1 MANNASLTISVISLV
16 VSLISVSCVLL
27 RCEPMTMDWMGMLVG
42 ILSLLVTIL
51 IGWQIYNVL
60 QVEKKIHDVLGN
72 AIGETTKKML
82 IKTEESKEEAIG
94 TSLFNL
100 GQAMFYNGFYIHALD
115 NFIKALGAIRKS
127 SMDNKEMH
135 IEKCFRDIMIT
146 IECMRKDIDSYSISK
161 RTLSIYS
168 NLLSGFHDDRIFEIM
183 EFLRSL
189 RMTDD

>member
-1 MANNASLTISVISLV
+1 
-16 VSLISVSCVLL
+16 
-27 RCEPMTMDWMGMLVG
+27 MDGNVG
-42 ILSLLVTIL
+42 RYFIF
-51 IGWQIYNVL
+51 IGYDFDWLADL
-60 QVEKKIHDVLGN
+60 QCFAGGKKIHDVLGN

-135 IEKCFRDIMIT
+135 IEKCLGI
-146 IECMRKDIDSYSISK
+146 
-161 RTLSIYS
+161 
-168 NLLSGFHDDRIFEIM
+168 
-183 EFLRSL
+183 
-189 RMTDD
+189 

>member
-60 QVEKKIHDVLGN
+60 QV
-72 AIGETTKKML
+72 
-82 IKTEESKEEAIG
+82 SKEEAIG

-183 EFLRSL
+183 EFLRRL